1 MRQLLITIA
10 ATTLL
15 GVAAGQAS
23 PDNEPVEVPGSFLS
37 GVTVTCTLAAP
48 SWTLGCWAERLLA
61 TVGPVELAVALDSKV
76 SLSGE
81 PDPHLAPML
90 SLAYYGVDSSVWV
103 EVAMPAGTVPGL
115 PLGRGDW
122 LRVGFTHRVP

>member
-1 MRQLLITIA
+1 MRRLLTTLA
-10 ATTLL
+10 AMMLL
-15 GVAAGQAS
+15 GVAAAQTS
-23 PDNEPVEVPGSFLS
+23 PDNEPVEVPGSVLS

-61 TVGPVELAVALDSKV
+61 TVGPVELAVALDAGV

-90 SLAYYGVDSSVWV
+90 SLAYYGEASSVWV

-122 LRVGFTHRVP
+122 LRVGFSHRIP